1 MASNMV
7 TVNRAPVLTLWA
19 AVVAER
25 MGYAPDEA
33 LTLGKAVA
41 GLNAQAKGRALG
53 IYSAPKRGEG
63 SPPKQRGLGE
73 EFWVPLCGRGV
84 PAKRTQHGVRAVVKD
99 KPIDPAGVQKYLE
112 SAFGDSLAA
121 VRDAMG
127 KLAGAFAPEQLA
139 EVAFSLYEKF
149 RPQIASGK
157 RGWGQ
162 KGTLDLSLIR
172 RLSTPR

>member
-1 MASNMV
+1 MAIKTV

-25 MGYAPDEA
+25 MGYAREEA

-41 GLNAQAKGRALG
+41 GLNAQAKGRTLG
-53 IYSAPKRGEG
+53 IYSAPKRAEG
-63 SPPKQRGLGE
+63 GAPKKRGLGE

-84 PAKRTQHGVRAVVKD
+84 PAKRTERGVRAVVKD
-99 KPIDPAGVQKYLE
+99 KPIEPAGVQKYLE
-112 SAFGDSLAA
+112 GAFGDSLQA

-127 KLAGAFAPEQLA
+127 TLAAAFTPEQLGDT
-139 EVAFSLYEKF
+139 AFRLYEKF

-162 KGTLDLSLIR
+162 KGTLDLGLIR
-172 RLSTPR
+172 SLTKKA